1 MLMIEYFSASS
12 KKQFLLLNIWINM
25 KFQICSHLEI
35 WININYFDVIMFA
48 CKMFLKKKRKYH
60 YNNLCWNEY
69 LSNTHKL
76 MNRMNITHHMEQPT
90 SKSLQELIDSPSNY
104 EKLVLLVLYEMYLAA
119 VFPLNFTKLL

>member
-1 MLMIEYFSASS
+1 
-12 KKQFLLLNIWINM
+12 
-25 KFQICSHLEI
+25 
-35 WININYFDVIMFA
+35 
-48 CKMFLKKKRKYH
+48 
-60 YNNLCWNEY
+60 
-69 LSNTHKL
+69 